1 MKKLEWERDNSNEY
15 TAISEFGVYSYY
27 IEHDGPIDVFLTR
40 YVGEELKDELIASEM
55 TQYYAEEEA
64 QKDYE
69 RRQAEAKP

>member
-1 MKKLEWERDNSNEY
+1 MKKLRWERDNSNGY
-15 TAISEFGVYSYY
+15 TASSKFGLYSYY
-27 IEHDGPIDVFLTR
+27 IDHDAPIDVFLTR
-40 YVGEELKDELIASEM
+40 YVGEELKDDLIASEM